1 VHLLLDDATAD
12 FFRNIPGLSI
22 YKGSI
27 KDAIK
32 TLPPNDVIVIPP
44 IKSKGTVANGMLI
57 EKSAS
62 DNGLLVGG
70 SKSGGVISCLVNGPR
85 DPDPVV
91 VIDGGY
97 STSTILWY
105 GV

>member
-1 VHLLLDDATAD
+1 MHLLLDGINAD
-12 FFRNIPGLSI
+12 LFRDIPGLSI
-22 YKGSI
+22 YKGSM
-27 KDAIK
+27 KDALR

-44 IKSKGTVANGMLI
+44 KKSEGTVANGMLV
-57 EKSAS
+57 EKSAN
-62 DNGLLVGG
+62 DNGLQVGG
-70 SKSGGVISCLVNGPR
+70 SKSGGVISCLINGPR

-91 VIDGGY
+91 IIDGGY

>member
-1 VHLLLDDATAD
+1 M
-12 FFRNIPGLSI
+12 SI
-22 YKGSI
+22 YKGSM
-27 KDAIK
+27 KDAIRS
-32 TLPPNDVIVIPP
+32 LPPSDVVIIPP
-44 IKSKGTVANGMLI
+44 IKSKDTVANGMLI
-57 EKSAS
+57 EKSANE
-62 DNGLLVGG
+62 NGLQVGG

>member
-1 VHLLLDDATAD
+1 
-12 FFRNIPGLSI
+12 
-22 YKGSI
+22 
-27 KDAIK
+27 
-32 TLPPNDVIVIPP
+32 
-44 IKSKGTVANGMLI
+44 MLV